1 MDLHRT
7 PCGAKNLLLQHW
19 IVKFAIVKLPYFETF
34 RRQISGELVSDGLG
48 RVQFGAHENHPSS
61 IWGPGEKASP
71 GCNMSGTSWRMQAM
85 HDSLVR
91 TSFDNAKWCDSLNR
105 KDLLDQVSLHF
116 ETRTSHNVSMFHH
129 TWSIHKWKDKFWQ
142 SKEFSFCSNNEI
154 HPNKTQLS
162 FLNW

>member
-1 MDLHRT
+1 M
-7 PCGAKNLLLQHW
+7 
-19 IVKFAIVKLPYFETF
+19 
-34 RRQISGELVSDGLG
+34 SDGLG
-48 RVQFGAHENHPSS
+48 RVQFGALENHPVQF
-61 IWGPGEKASP
+61 GAPLPQEKASP

-142 SKEFSFCSNNEI
+142 SKEFSFWMKYIQTKLGCPSWTGRICELRCHYLCKRKLKFRILTRYLFLEI
-154 HPNKTQLS
+154 LLIVQIS
-162 FLNW
+162 WEI